1 MPTFRRIPQVHPPHP
16 HLPASRPH
24 LPESRPHL
32 RAPGRR
38 RRRPTLRAIVL
49 GDLVLDVVLAP
60 NQAPERGTDV
70 PGRVAIHQG
79 GSAAN
84 TARWLARLRV
94 STQLVSSV
102 GRDAAGRALIEAV
115 RADGVTARVTR
126 AAGAPTGRIGVLVE
140 PGGERSFV
148 ADRGAADALR
158 PSDLRADW
166 FKDAGLL
173 HLPAYSLLGEPLGL
187 AGREAVHLARAAG
200 ALISLDLASVGPL
213 LAGGREAALEL
224 VRGVAP
230 DLLFATAVELH
241 GLLGA
246 GGRTDARALALAP
259 VVVVKRGAAGVTVLV
274 RDEIP
279 ARPAR
284 PAQSA
289 RSSSASSDAGASIR
303 FDVATRP
310 VAAAD
315 TTGAGDAFD
324 AGFIAEWLASRA
336 AGRSPVDALRRAAAA
351 GNRIAG
357 RQVATPRREL
367 QLG

>member
-24 LPESRPHL
+24 LPASRPHL
-32 RAPGRR
+32 RAAGRR
-38 RRRPTLRAIVL
+38 RRRPALRAIVL

-102 GRDAAGRALIEAV
+102 GRDAAGRALIEAI

-166 FKDAGLL
+166 FKDVGLL

-200 ALISLDLASVGPL
+200 ALISLDLASIGPL

-224 VRGVAP
+224 VRVVVP

-279 ARPAR
+279 ART
-284 PAQSA
+284 A

-310 VAAAD
+310 VVAAD

>member
-1 MPTFRRIPQVHPPHP
+1 
-16 HLPASRPH
+16 
-24 LPESRPHL
+24 
-32 RAPGRR
+32 
-38 RRRPTLRAIVL
+38 VL

-60 NQAPERGTDV
+60 RQPPERGTDV

-94 STQLVSSV
+94 STQLVASV
-102 GRDAAGRALIEAV
+102 GRDAAGRALIEAI
-115 RADGVTARVTR
+115 RGDGVTPRITR

-187 AGREAVHLARAAG
+187 AGREAVHLARAGG
-200 ALISLDLASVGPL
+200 ALISLDLASIGPL
-213 LAGGREAALEL
+213 MTGGREAALEL

-259 VVVVKRGAAGVTVLV
+259 VVVVKRGSAGATVLV
-274 RDEIP
+274 RDDP
-279 ARPAR
+279 PGPSARPS
-284 PAQSA
+284 PASGV
-289 RSSSASSDAGASIR
+289 GASIR

-310 VAAAD
+310 MAAAD

-336 AGRSPVDALRRAAAA
+336 AGRSPVDALRRAATA

-357 RQVATPRREL
+357 RQVTSPRREL

>member
-1 MPTFRRIPQVHPPHP
+1 MTPR
-16 HLPASRPH
+16 
-24 LPESRPHL
+24 
-32 RAPGRR
+32 
-38 RRRPTLRAIVL
+38 
-49 GDLVLDVVLAP
+49 VV
-60 NQAPERGTDV
+60 
-70 PGRVAIHQG
+70 RVAG
-79 GSAAN
+79 G
-84 TARWLARLRV
+84 V
-94 STQLVSSV
+94 
-102 GRDAAGRALIEAV
+102 
-115 RADGVTARVTR
+115 
-126 AAGAPTGRIGVLVE
+126 PTGRIGVLVE

-148 ADRGAADALR
+148 ADRGAADGLQ
-158 PSDLRADW
+158 PSDLRAAW
-166 FKDAGLL
+166 FKDARLL
-173 HLPAYSLLGEPLGL
+173 HLPAYSLIGEPLGL
-187 AGREAVHLARAAG
+187 AGRVAVHHARAAG
-200 ALISLDLASVGPL
+200 ALVTLDLASVGPL
-213 LAGGREAALEL
+213 LADGREAALEL

-259 VVVVKRGAAGVTVLV
+259 VVVVKRGDAGATVLV

-279 ARPAR
+279 GRSRSGPA
-284 PAQSA
+284 PA
-289 RSSSASSDAGASIR
+289 DGASIR

-336 AGRSPVDALRRAAAA
+336 AGRSPIVALRRAAVA